1 MVEFRTFFNRLDS
14 FESSKAGGRSG
25 GVFQSY
31 LKEMVSK
38 VFRMYDYLRCIYNSL
53 LDILPLIGIFE
64 SVKSMTTFE
73 LHCVTIIDTCLTLC
87 KRNRIT
93 MNRLVDL
100 FRSGSQLFFGKIK
113 KSKWKSE
120 RERKECI
127 FRTWSKG
134 NDVNGLSIFK
144 SHRNERSLFHGR

>member
-1 MVEFRTFFNRLDS
+1 MVEFRTFFNRLDF
-14 FESSKAGGRSG
+14 FESSKAEGRSG
-25 GVFQSY
+25 GVFQSH

-53 LDILPLIGIFE
+53 LDINWHFRVG
-64 SVKSMTTFE
+64 KSMTTFE

-93 MNRLVDL
+93 INRLVDL

-120 RERKECI
+120 REREREKNVYFAHGQKEM
-127 FRTWSKG
+127 T
-134 NDVNGLSIFK
+134 
-144 SHRNERSLFHGR
+144 

>member
-1 MVEFRTFFNRLDS
+1 
-14 FESSKAGGRSG
+14 
-25 GVFQSY
+25 
-31 LKEMVSK
+31 
-38 VFRMYDYLRCIYNSL
+38 
-53 LDILPLIGIFE
+53 
-64 SVKSMTTFE
+64 
-73 LHCVTIIDTCLTLC
+73 
-87 KRNRIT
+87 

>member
-1 MVEFRTFFNRLDS
+1 
-14 FESSKAGGRSG
+14 
-25 GVFQSY
+25 
-31 LKEMVSK
+31 
-38 VFRMYDYLRCIYNSL
+38 
-53 LDILPLIGIFE
+53 
-64 SVKSMTTFE
+64 
-73 LHCVTIIDTCLTLC
+73 
-87 KRNRIT
+87 

-120 RERKECI
+120 RERKECR